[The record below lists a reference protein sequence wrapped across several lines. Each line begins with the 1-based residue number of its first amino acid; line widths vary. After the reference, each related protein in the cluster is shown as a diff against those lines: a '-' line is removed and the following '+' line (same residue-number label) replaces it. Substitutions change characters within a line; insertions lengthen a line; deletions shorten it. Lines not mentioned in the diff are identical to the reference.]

1 MLHHAD
7 GTSRR
12 VASLRNGKRAFHYES
27 IEPPAIWAGAT
38 GLSRFRANLDFARME
53 VTWSVSF
60 PSFSSFSFFFLCFYL
75 ISLVG
80 KGSKNI
86 L

>member
-7 GTSRR
+7 GTSRH

-53 VTWSVSF
+53 VTSSVSF
-60 PSFSSFSFFFLCFYL
+60 PFFFLLLVSSFYSF
-75 ISLVG
+75 I
-80 KGSKNI
+80 
-86 L
+86 